1 MEFDTARTLPYDADQ
16 LFELVA
22 DVDRYEEFAPFCVES
37 TITQRFEG
45 GFDARLAVGVRGLR
59 EHFTSRVALDRD
71 ERRIHFR
78 YLDGPLSSLTGTWH
92 FQPVEGGTYVRFH
105 VSFSFRGRRLNMLA
119 GKLFDA
125 VSARMM
131 DAFVARARSKLGR
144 RPYRGPTARR
154 TQTPKTV
161 T

>member
-22 DVDRYEEFAPFCVES
+22 DVERYDEFAPFCVES
-37 TITQRFEG
+37 QITERRAD
-45 GFDARLAVGVRGLR
+45 GFDARLAVGLRGLR
-59 EHFTSRVALDRD
+59 EHFISRVSLDRD

-78 YLDGPLSSLTGTWH
+78 YLDGPLSSLTGSWH
-92 FQPVEGGTYVRFH
+92 FQPVDGGTYVRFH

-125 VSARMM
+125 VSKRMM

-144 RPYRGPTARR
+144 RPYRGPTANR
-154 TQTPKTV
+154 TQTANST